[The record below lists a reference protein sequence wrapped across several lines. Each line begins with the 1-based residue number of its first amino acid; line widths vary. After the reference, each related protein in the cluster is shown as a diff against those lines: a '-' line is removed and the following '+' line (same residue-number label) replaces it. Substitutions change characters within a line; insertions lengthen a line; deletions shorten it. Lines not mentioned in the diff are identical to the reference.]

1 MNREILFRAQQA
13 DTKEWVYG
21 YPVFDFADCNLK
33 RNGKCACEHSG
44 ELMCFYG
51 WIDELHEY
59 GEIDVIPETICQ
71 YTGFSDCNK
80 AKVFEGD
87 ILKGREKLY
96 IVEFDS
102 SFGAFTVRS
111 NAKGSL
117 RCFFGKTESKYMK
130 VAGNVFDNPEFL
142 NQ

>member
-1 MNREILFRAQQA
+1 MAREILFKAQRT

-21 YPVFDFADCNLK
+21 YPVFDFANCSLK
-33 RNGKCACEHSG
+33 RRGKCACEHSG
-44 ELMCFYG
+44 ELLCFYG

-59 GEIDVIPETICQ
+59 GEIEVIPETICQ
-71 YTGFSDCNK
+71 YTGFSDYNK

-87 ILKGREKLY
+87 ILKGRGRLC

-102 SFGAFTVRS
+102 SCGAFTIRS

-117 RCFFGKTESKYMK
+117 RCFFGKTESKYME
-130 VAGNVFDNPEFL
+130 VVGNVFDNPELL